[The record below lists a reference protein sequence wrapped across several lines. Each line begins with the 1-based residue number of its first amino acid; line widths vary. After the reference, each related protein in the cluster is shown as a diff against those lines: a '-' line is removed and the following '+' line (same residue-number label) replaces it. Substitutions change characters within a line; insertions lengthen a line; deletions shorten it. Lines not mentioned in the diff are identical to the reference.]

1 MERIAMPL
9 ELSTAHGTPRT
20 ARALEISEV
29 GGKTMNVIA
38 TLVYH
43 WPSAIGARLG
53 WLAPLLARVTVGWVF
68 ATTGWGKL
76 HGIQKVIDYFTELGI
91 PYPQIQAPFA
101 SANEFICGVLVLLGL
116 ATRIASIPL
125 IVVMLVAIRSAQ
137 WENVDSAA
145 ALLGLVEW
153 SYIAIFAWLAIAGPG
168 AVSLDGLIARALKRS
183 RY

>member
-1 MERIAMPL
+1 M
-9 ELSTAHGTPRT
+9 S
-20 ARALEISEV
+20 
-29 GGKTMNVIA
+29 VIA
-38 TLVYH
+38 TLLYD
-43 WPSAIGARLG
+43 WPCAVAVRLAFV
-53 WLAPLLARVTVGWVF
+53 APLLARLTVGWVF

-76 HGIQKVIDYFTELGI
+76 HNLRKVIDYFTDLGI

-101 SANEFICGVLVLLGL
+101 SANEFVCGALVLLGL
-116 ATRIASIPL
+116 ATRVASIPL

-145 ALLGLVEW
+145 ALLGLLEW

-168 AVSLDGLIARALKRS
+168 PLSLDALIARALKRS

>member
-1 MERIAMPL
+1 MI
-9 ELSTAHGTPRT
+9 G
-20 ARALEISEV
+20 
-29 GGKTMNVIA
+29 VIA
-38 TLVYH
+38 TLLYD
-43 WPSAIGARLG
+43 WPCAVASRLT

-76 HGIQKVIDYFTELGI
+76 NNLQKVIDYFSDLGI
-91 PYPQIQAPFA
+91 PYPEIQVPFA
-101 SANEFICGVLVLLGL
+101 SANEFVCGVLVLLGL
-116 ATRIASIPL
+116 ATRVASIPL

-168 AVSLDGLIARALKRS
+168 AVSLDALIARALKRS

>member
-1 MERIAMPL
+1 MI
-9 ELSTAHGTPRT
+9 G
-20 ARALEISEV
+20 
-29 GGKTMNVIA
+29 VIA
-38 TLVYH
+38 TLLYD
-43 WPSAIGARLG
+43 WPCAVASRLT

-76 HGIQKVIDYFTELGI
+76 NNLQKVIDYFSDLGI

-101 SANEFICGVLVLLGL
+101 SANEFVCGVLVLLGL
-116 ATRIASIPL
+116 ATRVASIPL

-168 AVSLDGLIARALKRS
+168 PVSLDALIARALKRS
-183 RY
+183 HY